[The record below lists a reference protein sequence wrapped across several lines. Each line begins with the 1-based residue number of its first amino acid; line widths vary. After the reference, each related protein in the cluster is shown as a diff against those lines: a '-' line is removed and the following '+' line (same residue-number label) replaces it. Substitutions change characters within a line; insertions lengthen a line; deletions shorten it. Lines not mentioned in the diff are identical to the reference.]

1 MVSPVRQ
8 FNAVADGE
16 RVLEI
21 VRELVAEL
29 GHASALRSAGPAS
42 HLDRDLGLGS
52 LERVELLLRLEKTF
66 GTRLDE
72 EVLAGAETVQ
82 DLIAALIAAN
92 GASLLD
98 GEAAVAFDANAGAT
112 ASAPES
118 SIPRTGGR
126 SFPPRRRFR
135 KCCGIAGARTR
146 LAQHLIFYED
156 EGESASLT
164 FGELLEGAE
173 RVAADL
179 VKRGIGRGDSVAL
192 MLPTSRDFFLVFAGT
207 LLAGATPVPI
217 YPPFRADRIAEYA
230 ERQSAIL
237 SNAGARL
244 LVTFREAAS
253 VAKLLKPRVPSLEGV
268 ATAEALAESRVAA
281 PLGPQLH
288 SRADDLALLQYTS
301 GSTGNPKG
309 VMLTHANLLA
319 NVRAIGE
326 ALGLRNDDVGVSWLP
341 LYHDMGL
348 IGAWLMPLYFGLPV
362 VVLSPLAFLSRP
374 ARWLRAFHRYRGTI
388 SAAPNFAYE
397 LAASKVSDDEMQG
410 LDLSAW
416 RAALNGAEP
425 VLPATLDRF
434 AARFASCGFR
444 RETLLPVYGLAE
456 ASLAVTIPP
465 VGRGPR
471 VDRLDRAAFAQEGR
485 AVPAPHRALP
495 QPQLNAKLSLT
506 EDPNVISFV
515 SVGPPIPRH
524 EVRIVNDRGEDL
536 GERVEGQL
544 WFRGPSTTQG
554 YYRNEAATAALLPEG
569 AAAGWVNS
577 GDRAYRADGEIYITG
592 RVKDIIIHAGHNLY
606 PHEIED
612 AVARV
617 PGVRKGC
624 VVAFGAANPDAGTER
639 LVIVAESR
647 ERNADA
653 RARLAQAIT
662 AQVTETL
669 GLPPDVVQVVPPN
682 VIPKTSSGKL
692 RRDATKQRFLS
703 GELNTGAP
711 PAWLQLARLA
721 VGRERRADS
730 RRASANGRNF
740 VGMLRHRDVCGAA
753 ASRVAVCARFT
764 LAKKCGARHHGGAA
778 RLFEAGG
785 MARARRRARASA
797 RKHSAHAGRKSHE
810 LRGYCRAHGDARHG
824 LPFRGQSR
832 SDVHAVFPHISA
844 QAGTFRVSPRRPQLA
859 IAPSGA
865 NRGRAAARRIRFCF
879 SGRNF
884 HRAVGRAPV
893 SSRRVQSGDRRAAG
907 DRAHRARRNAARAAR
922 RHLAA
927 APRTNHD
934 YDLSADRSSSL
945 GGRLA
950 ANCAR
955 ARFCPRNHRPIR
967 ARTSPVNSLLS
978 GQPLP
983 KNSASQFYVRPF
995 VCFGRLGIP
1004 QGGAHR
1010 RVHTGLRKFARSKI
1024 INKGENSYA

>member
-1 MVSPVRQ
+1 MVSPARQ
-8 FNAVADGE
+8 FNAVADEE
-16 RVLEI
+16 RVLEV

-29 GHASALRSAGPAS
+29 GNESAVRSAGRAS

-82 DLIAALIAAN
+82 DLITALGAAN
-92 GASLLD
+92 GASGAL
-98 GEAAVAFDANAGAT
+98 GVRAEASMRAAEISFPGQAEGVAT
-112 ASAPES
+112 AETFQEVLRHRGRADAS
-118 SIPRTGGR
+118 RT
-126 SFPPRRRFR
+126 
-135 KCCGIAGARTR
+135 
-146 LAQHLIFYED
+146 HLIFYED
-156 EGESASLT
+156 EGESPSLT
-164 FGELLEGAE
+164 FGELLAGAE

-179 VKRGIGRGDSVAL
+179 AQRGIGRGDTVAL
-192 MLPTSRDFFLVFAGT
+192 MLPTSRDFFLAFAGT

-237 SNAGARL
+237 ANAGARL

-253 VAKLLKPRVPSLEGV
+253 VANLLKPLVPSLEGV
-268 ATAEALAESRVAA
+268 ATAEALAQSRAAA
-281 PLGPQLH
+281 PLGPHLH
-288 SRADDLALLQYTS
+288 SRGDDLALLQYTS

-319 NVRAIGE
+319 NIRAIGE
-326 ALGLRNDDVGVSWLP
+326 ALGIRNDDVGVSWLP

-348 IGAWLMPLYFGLPV
+348 IGAWLMPLYFGMPV

-388 SAAPNFAYE
+388 GAAPNFAYE
-397 LAASKVSDDEMQG
+397 LATAKISDDEIQG
-410 LDLSAW
+410 LDLSEW

-434 AARFASCGFR
+434 AERFASCGFR

-471 VDRLDRAAFAQEGR
+471 VDHLERAAFAQEGR
-485 AVPAPHRALP
+485 AVPAPPAASASNSNSK
-495 QPQLNAKLSLT
+495 LN

-515 SVGPPIPRH
+515 SVGPPVAGH
-524 EVRIVNDRGEDL
+524 EVRIVNGRGEDV

-554 YYRNEAATAALLPEG
+554 YYRNEDATAALLPEG

-577 GDRAYRADGEIYITG
+577 GDRAYRAGGEIYITG

-624 VVAFGAANPDAGTER
+624 VVAFGAADPVAGTER

-647 ERNADA
+647 ERNRDA

-669 GLPPDVVQVVPPN
+669 GLPPNVVEVVPPN
-682 VIPKTSSGKL
+682 AIPKTSSGKL

-703 GELNTGAP
+703 GELNSDAP
-711 PAWLQLARLA
+711 PVWLQLARLA
-721 VGRERRADS
+721 AASSAGRIRAALRRTAEVAYGCYAVAMFALLLLPAWLFVLITPSRKSAARVTTAALRAYLRVAGWRVRVDGREHLRETVPRMLVANHTSYADIVVLMAALGTDYHFVAKAEVMSMPFFRTFLRKLGHFSFRREDPQ
-730 RRASANGRNF
+730 
-740 VGMLRHRDVCGAA
+740 
-753 ASRVAVCARFT
+753 
-764 LAKKCGARHHGGAA
+764 A
-778 RLFEAGG
+778 RLQQAEKIEDAL
-785 MARARRRARASA
+785 RRGESV
-797 RKHSAHAGRKSHE
+797 
-810 LRGYCRAHGDARHG
+810 
-824 LPFRGQSR
+824 F
-832 SDVHAVFPHISA
+832 VFPE
-844 QAGTFRVSPRRPQLA
+844 GTFTA
-859 IAPSGA
+859 
-865 NRGRAAARRIRFCF
+865 
-879 SGRNF
+879 
-884 HRAVGRAPV
+884 
-893 SSRRVQSGDRRAAG
+893 QSG
-907 DRAHRARRNAARAAR
+907 
-922 RHLAA
+922 
-927 APRTNHD
+927 
-934 YDLSADRSSSL
+934 
-945 GGRLA
+945 
-950 ANCAR
+950 
-955 ARFCPRNHRPIR
+955 
-967 ARTSPVNSLLS
+967 
-978 GQPLP
+978 
-983 KNSASQFYVRPF
+983 VRPF
-995 VCFGRLGIP
+995 HLGAFKAAIATQREIVPIALEGTRRALRDGSWLPHPGRITITICP
-1004 QGGAHR
+1004 PIAPPSSAEDWQQIVRVRDSAREIIARFAHEP
-1010 RVHTGLRKFARSKI
+1010 LL
-1024 INKGENSYA
+1024 